1 MNCSNENDQDKT
13 QALDKLIE
21 ELRDNLEHTG
31 ETSLPNDIKTLYG
44 LYDRL
49 IQRHRLYAS
58 DDLIA
63 DAALFFLEEEIRHAK
78 DADAMASTAQSE
90 NDIHAAYQ
98 DMMDAIVDVLK
109 ENGECVPADL
119 KAKGFSQNDI
129 ERRWA
134 MAYALARVK
143 LNWMDA

>member
-63 DAALFFLEEEIRHAK
+63 DAALFFLEEIRHAK

-109 ENGECVPADL
+109 E
-119 KAKGFSQNDI
+119 S
-129 ERRWA
+129 W
-134 MAYALARVK
+134 
-143 LNWMDA
+143 